1 MSCRKPK
8 LGSAAVSGKAAAEAG
23 GGGKASKWKQHS
35 AQLRLAMQAN
45 KGGSKGEAAAAML
58 AETHQVSPHAAY
70 LTIPT
75 RASFRANTDAAKSAV
90 LA

>member
-58 AETHQVSPHAAY
+58 AETHQVSPCAAY

-75 RASFRANTDAAKSAV
+75 RASFRANTDTAKSAV